1 MSVSAEELEK
11 IKAIQRMADPPL
23 MRHSEA
29 VSRFTTRLEL
39 LKLTKPN
46 ADNPCMKTW
55 IARATELEGWLNG
68 AGQPSTEAQ
77 QKAAPLSLPLDRN
90 NRQSPG
96 PARK

>member
-1 MSVSAEELEK
+1 MTREL
-11 IKAIQRMADPPL
+11 
-23 MRHSEA
+23 
-29 VSRFTTRLEL
+29 RLEL

-46 ADNPCMKTW
+46 ADNPDIERW
-55 IARATELEGWLNG
+55 IARATDLEAWLAG

-77 QKAAPLSLPLDRN
+77 PKPSPLSLPEVRH